1 MTIGIIVAMQ
11 SEFDL
16 VLKTLAGAEIK
27 KIRHL
32 TFATGKINNQDV
44 VLLQSGIGKVSAA
57 LATVELINLF
67 APKMIINTGLAG
79 GLDPS
84 LSVMDI
90 VVGKDIVYHDV
101 WCGEENEYGQVQ
113 GLPAIFHSDEKLVAK
128 ALAIR
133 SDTKIV
139 GGLIASGDRFLSKE
153 ADLKE
158 VKSHFENALAVDMES
173 AAIAQVCYLYG
184 IEFLSMRIISDTPG
198 IENHYDQYYDFWK
211 KAPEKTLEVIE
222 ALLR

>member
-139 GGLIASGDRFLSKE
+139 GGLIASGDRFLSKL